1 LFRFRPSNRLENVFT
16 QPRSV
21 AVARDWQLSTHS
33 GRSLTTKLTGE
44 YEAQRKIRPVQ
55 RLVIL
60 V

>member
-1 LFRFRPSNRLENVFT
+1 MRLERP
-16 QPRSV
+16 Q
-21 AVARDWQLSTHS
+21 STHS